1 MAGVSKAEPEAETEL
16 VKDSHS
22 REEKQGLTLG
32 AQVTDKGVRF
42 RCWAPRAAR
51 VDVVLEGRNVIH
63 ALSKQADGYWT
74 GLVPEASAG
83 MQYRYRLDGGQA
95 YPDPC
100 SRFQPE
106 GPHGPSLI
114 VDPGAYTWHD
124 DRWPGV
130 AMHGQV
136 IYELHIGTFTPE
148 GTFEAAIERLDGL
161 KEIGITVIQVMPV
174 AEFPGRWNWG
184 YDGVGLYASAHVYG
198 DANSFKRFVDE
209 AHRRGLGVILDVVY
223 NHLGPDGNYLP
234 TFSAEYFTDR
244 YPNEWGQA
252 INFDGPGSGPV
263 RDFFI
268 QNACY
273 WIREYHVDGLRL
285 DAVHA
290 FHDASPVHVVA
301 ELSQAARQAAGPR
314 SIILVAECE
323 AQWVQTIQPLAEGGW
338 GLDGVWSEDF
348 HHTVRVA
355 ATGRSEGY
363 YNDYRGTPQEFISCV
378 KRAFLYQGQR
388 YQWQGKP
395 RGTVVSEE
403 PAEGFVFFLQNHDQI
418 ANQLW
423 GDRLHQKVSPS
434 VYRALTALLLLAP
447 ETPLLFMGQEFAAS
461 SPFLFFTDF
470 PPGQLANDIH
480 QGRKQFLSQFPSYAS
495 SAAQDAIG
503 DPSAPAMFERSKLDW
518 TERERHAGIVALHR
532 DLLRLRREDDVIAQQ
547 RRDRV
552 DGAVIGPSAF
562 LLRYA
567 GQHGDN
573 RLLLVN
579 LGPDLDFRPA
589 PEPLLAPPSG
599 RMWTFRWSSDA
610 PSYGG
615 PGVIE
620 PLTETGW
627 KIPGGAAFLY
637 AALDDTSK
645 DTGKTPAMA
654 SPHEEESR

>member
-1 MAGVSKAEPEAETEL
+1 MGGCSKTDAEVEPQRAERDT
-16 VKDSHS
+16 S
-22 REEKQGLTLG
+22 REQGLTLG
-32 AQVTDKGVRF
+32 AWVTHDGVRF
-42 RCWAPRAAR
+42 RCWAPRASR
-51 VDVVLEGRNVIH
+51 VEVLLEPQQSIH
-63 ALSKQADGYWT
+63 ALARQADGYWT
-74 GLVPEASAG
+74 GLVMEACAG
-83 MQYRYRLDGGQA
+83 MRYRYRLDGGEA

-124 DRWPGV
+124 EEWRGV
-130 AMHGQV
+130 TMHGQV

-148 GTFEAAIERLDGL
+148 GTFEAAITRLDGL
-161 KEIGITVIQVMPV
+161 KELGITVIEVMPL

-198 DANSFKRFVDE
+198 DADGFKRFVDE
-209 AHRRGLGVILDVVY
+209 AHRCGLAVILDVVY

-234 TFSAEYFTDR
+234 TFSDDYFTDR

-252 INFDGPGSGPV
+252 INFDGPGSRPV
-263 RDFFI
+263 REFFV

-273 WIREYHVDGLRL
+273 WIDEYHVDGLRL

-290 FHDASPVHVVA
+290 FHDAGPVHVVA
-301 ELSQAARQAAGPR
+301 ELSQAARQAAGSR
-314 SIILVAECE
+314 SIILIAECE
-323 AQWVQTIQPLAEGGW
+323 AQWVQTIQPVAQGGW

-363 YNDYRGTPQEFISCV
+363 YSDYRGTPQELLSCV

-388 YQWQGKP
+388 YQWQDKP
-395 RGTVVSEE
+395 RGTVVSDE
-403 PAEGFVFFLQNHDQI
+403 PADGFVFFLQNHDQI

-423 GDRLHQKVSPS
+423 GDRLHHKVGPS

-461 SPFLFFTDF
+461 SPFLFFADF
-470 PPGQLANDIH
+470 PPGQLARDIH
-480 QGRKQFLSQFPSYAS
+480 QGRKQFLAQFPSYAS
-495 SAAQDAIG
+495 HAAQDAIV
-503 DPSAPAMFERSKLDW
+503 DPCAPTTFERSKLDW
-518 TERERHAGIVALHR
+518 AERDRHAGTVSLHR
-532 DLLRLRREDDVIAQQ
+532 DLLRLRREDAVIAQQ
-547 RRDRV
+547 RRDRL

-562 LLRYA
+562 VLRYA
-567 GQHGDN
+567 GQNGDD

-599 RMWTFRWSSDA
+599 RAWSFRWSSDA
-610 PSYGG
+610 PVYGG

-627 KIPGGAAFLY
+627 KIPGGAAVLY
-637 AALDDTSK
+637 AAGDAASEQTS
-645 DTGKTPAMA
+645 PIFVAEN
-654 SPHEEESR
+654 PQEQVRR

>member
-1 MAGVSKAEPEAETEL
+1 MGGGSKVEPEAETEL
-16 VKDSHS
+16 VKNNTRGEH
-22 REEKQGLTLG
+22 RLTLG
-32 AQVTDKGVRF
+32 AQVTDEGVRF

-51 VDVVLEGRNVIH
+51 VDVVLEARNAIH
-63 ALSKQADGYWT
+63 PLSKQADGYWT
-74 GLVPEASAG
+74 GLIPEASAG
-83 MQYRYRLDGGQA
+83 MHYRYQLDGGQV

-124 DRWPGV
+124 GRWPGV
-130 AMHGQV
+130 TMHGQV

-148 GTFEAAIERLDGL
+148 GTFEAAIDRLDGL
-161 KEIGITVIQVMPV
+161 KEIGITVIEVMPL

-198 DANSFKRFVDE
+198 DADSFKRFVDE
-209 AHRRGLGVILDVVY
+209 AHRRGLAVILDVVY

-234 TFSAEYFTDR
+234 TFSDQYLTDR

-290 FHDASPVHVVA
+290 FHDASPLHVVA
-301 ELSQAARQAAGPR
+301 ELSRAARQAAGPR

-323 AQWVQTIQPLAEGGW
+323 AQWVQTIQPLAQGGW

-363 YNDYRGTPQEFISCV
+363 YSDYRGTPQEFISCV

-395 RGTVVSEE
+395 RGTVVSQE

-423 GDRLHQKVSPS
+423 GDRLHHKVSPS
-434 VYRALTALLLLAP
+434 VYRAMTALLLLAP

-470 PPGQLANDIH
+470 PPGQLAKDIH
-480 QGRKQFLSQFPSYAS
+480 QGRKQFLAQFPSYAS

-503 DPSAPAMFERSKLDW
+503 DPSAPSMFERSKLDW
-518 TERERHAGIVALHR
+518 AERDRHAGIVALHR
-532 DLLRLRREDDVIAQQ
+532 DLLRLRREDEVIAQQ
-547 RRDRV
+547 RRDLV

-567 GQHGDN
+567 GRHGDD
-573 RLLLVN
+573 RLLVVN
-579 LGPDLDFRPA
+579 LGPDLNFRPA
-589 PEPLLAPPSG
+589 PEPLLAPPNG
-599 RMWTFRWSSDA
+599 HRWAFRWSSDA
-610 PSYGG
+610 PNYGG

-627 KIPGGAAFLY
+627 CIPGAAAFFY
-637 AALDDTSK
+637 AAIHDTPK
-645 DTGKTPAMA
+645 ETATNPAMG
-654 SPHEEESR
+654 SPHEKESR

>member
-1 MAGVSKAEPEAETEL
+1 MGGCSNAEAEV
-16 VKDSHS
+16 VKNNSG
-22 REEKQGLTLG
+22 EGQGLTLG
-32 AQVTDKGVRF
+32 AQVTDEGVRF
-42 RCWAPRAAR
+42 RCWAPRATR
-51 VDVVLEGRNVIH
+51 LDVILEDRNAIH
-63 ALSKQADGYWT
+63 TLSKQTDGYWT
-74 GLVPEASAG
+74 GLIPEASAG
-83 MQYRYRLDGGQA
+83 MQYRYRLDGGQV

-114 VDPGAYTWHD
+114 VDPGGYLWHD
-124 DRWPGV
+124 QQWPGV
-130 AMHGQV
+130 TMHGQV
-136 IYELHIGTFTPE
+136 IYELHIGTFTTE
-148 GTFEAAIERLDGL
+148 GTFDAAIDRLEGL
-161 KEIGITVIQVMPV
+161 KEIGITVIEVMPV

-209 AHRRGLGVILDVVY
+209 AHRRGLSVILDVVY

-234 TFSAEYFTDR
+234 TFSDQYLTDR

-273 WIREYHVDGLRL
+273 WISEYHVDGLRL

-301 ELSQAARQAAGPR
+301 ELSQAARQAAGTR
-314 SIILVAECE
+314 SIILIAECE
-323 AQWVQTIQPLAEGGW
+323 AQWVRTIQPLAQGGW

-348 HHTVRVA
+348 HHSVRVA

-363 YNDYRGTPQEFISCV
+363 YSDYRGTPQEFISCV

-403 PAEGFVFFLQNHDQI
+403 PAQGFVFFLQNHDQI

-423 GDRLHQKVSPS
+423 GDRLHHKVGPP

-470 PPGQLANDIH
+470 PPGQLATDI
-480 QGRKQFLSQFPSYAS
+480 QKGRKQFLAQFPSYAS
-495 SAAQDAIG
+495 SAAQDAMG
-503 DPSAPAMFERSKLDW
+503 DPCAPSMFERSKLDW
-518 TERERHAGIVALHR
+518 RERQRHADSVALHR

-547 RRDRV
+547 RRDLV

-562 LLRYA
+562 VLRYA
-567 GQHGDN
+567 GQHGDD

-589 PEPLLAPPSG
+589 PEPLLAPPVG
-599 RMWTFRWSSDA
+599 RAWSCRWSSDA
-610 PSYGG
+610 PLYGG

-620 PLTETGW
+620 PLCDEGW
-627 KIPGGAAFLY
+627 MIPGGAAFFY
-637 AALDDTSK
+637 AAVQDIPQAAAT
-645 DTGKTPAMA
+645 KTANPQEKA
-654 SPHEEESR
+654 RR